1 MTDDEIEKIGRDPF
15 LVAYAVGHVS
25 ERCIVT
31 TEHSNAYRRGG
42 PLRSSQERGDRGRRP
57 RRDGRPRAPSDHP
70 LLQFDNVLVTPH
82 VAFSSQEVLLELE
95 ERAAGEVASVLQGRM
110 PDNLFNT
117 DVLSHSRMKLS

>member
-1 MTDDEIEKIGRDPF
+1 M
-15 LVAYAVGHVS
+15 
-25 ERCIVT
+25 
-31 TEHSNAYRRGG
+31 
-42 PLRSSQERGDRGRRP
+42 
-57 RRDGRPRAPSDHP
+57 
-70 LLQFDNVLVTPH
+70 LQLDNVLVTPH

>member
-1 MTDDEIEKIGRDPF
+1 M
-15 LVAYAVGHVS
+15 
-25 ERCIVT
+25 
-31 TEHSNAYRRGG
+31 
-42 PLRSSQERGDRGRRP
+42 
-57 RRDGRPRAPSDHP
+57 
-70 LLQFDNVLVTPH
+70 LQFDNVLVTPH